1 MICEIKK
8 IINFLK
14 VMAYNTAGEGPE
26 SERYLER
33 TYRKA
38 PQKPPSSV
46 NVYGVNPSTVR
57 VVWRY
62 VQPSLEEEPLIGYKI
77 RVWEV
82 DRDMSTANDTIIP
95 GGSKLQAD
103 ITNLSPGKAYH
114 LRVLAF
120 SNGGDGRM
128 SSPTHT
134 FQMGDAAAFRS
145 SAGKSIVNVGLG
157 LSLLLLL
164 RVHGYA

>member
-1 MICEIKK
+1 M
-8 IINFLK
+8 K

-46 NVYGVNPSTVR
+46 NVMKVNPSTVK

-82 DRDMSTANDTIIP
+82 DQDMSTANDTIIP
-95 GGSKLQAD
+95 GGSRLEAYIKDL
-103 ITNLSPGKAYH
+103 TFGKAYN

-128 SSPTHT
+128 SSPAHQ
-134 FQMGDAAAFRS
+134 FQMGNADAFRS
-145 SAGKSIVNVGLG
+145 SASNKILDAALG
-157 LSLLLLL
+157 ISLLLLL
-164 RVHGYA
+164 RIYGYV